1 MSTAFDIMMWL
12 LLGLGILLLMVIWG
26 VIVAVCV
33 QVVMR
38 FAKTYKKVSAEIDAE
53 EAEQDRPPHYF

>member
-26 VIVAVCV
+26 VIVATCV
-33 QVVMR
+33 QIIMR
-38 FAKTYKKVSAEIDAE
+38 FVKEYRKVSAEIDAE
-53 EAEQDRPPHYF
+53 EAEENKPPHYF